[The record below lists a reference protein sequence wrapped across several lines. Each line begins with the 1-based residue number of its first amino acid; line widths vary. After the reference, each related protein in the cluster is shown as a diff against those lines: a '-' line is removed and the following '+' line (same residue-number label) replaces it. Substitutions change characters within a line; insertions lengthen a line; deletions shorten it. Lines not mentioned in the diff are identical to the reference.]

1 MVCPCSSQG
10 GAVRLPARGPVPRP
24 RGDCSLC
31 VLAACR
37 RSPGLPPSPAHFLPA
52 RCLLGEAS
60 PLLGF
65 GPPGEMGSRGMECK
79 SQSGQLFASE
89 APAGPLQPSLAS
101 WSRWIRREEGH
112 VHLYLSLASWCVPR
126 RWQTCS
132 TFLAGGAGTSSALW
146 DAGAVP
152 ALTARCPHSCAP
164 SRDASRAPTSCL
176 SRLLEAAHILWP
188 VALSQRCRDATLA
201 CHTLLPAT
209 LSRGPCADPGSL
221 GPSRVISYLL
231 NLTPAQSLLP
241 LRSPACTGGSDVL
254 ALGHRLGSPGRC
266 PRGSG
271 AAAVCP
277 SGPVLCVAPAC
288 CTDRPQVAPGLGT
301 EETHPPPPSRPAVCT
316 ALGPRL

>member
-1 MVCPCSSQG
+1 MGSFLHRRPQQGPCSPAWLPGPDGSGEKRAMSTSTLAWPAGVSLG
-10 GAVRLPARGPVPRP
+10 GGRPA
-24 RGDCSLC
+24 
-31 VLAACR
+31 
-37 RSPGLPPSPAHFLPA
+37 PPSWP
-52 RCLLGEAS
+52 
-60 PLLGF
+60 
-65 GPPGEMGSRGMECK
+65 
-79 SQSGQLFASE
+79 
-89 APAGPLQPSLAS
+89 
-101 WSRWIRREEGH
+101 
-112 VHLYLSLASWCVPR
+112 
-126 RWQTCS
+126 
-132 TFLAGGAGTSSALW
+132 GGAGTSSALW